1 MVSLVSVY
9 PTNRTLVSKNVRIIE
24 HYEKGRTLTTTHFCL
39 EETIYFK
46 PSFQPLLCS
55 KFHWRRLILL
65 LLHSFVFKVYKINQE
80 NVNNVTLG
88 RTDGLKLQK
97 PFYLFLLVSVA
108 SPIIKLSLLIT
119 QIPINIPANL
129 GVRACPNPSRTKLKN
144 LSLGSNTSLHL
155 ISLLDLLAMRF
166 Q

>member
-1 MVSLVSVY
+1 MYSVSVY
-9 PTNRTLVSKNVRIIE
+9 PKNRTLVSKNVRTIE

-80 NVNNVTLG
+80 CKKNEKKICTYMYNPEQMQNF
-88 RTDGLKLQK
+88 RNRKPQIRLK
-97 PFYLFLLVSVA
+97 
-108 SPIIKLSLLIT
+108 
-119 QIPINIPANL
+119 
-129 GVRACPNPSRTKLKN
+129 TKL
-144 LSLGSNTSLHL
+144 
-155 ISLLDLLAMRF
+155 
-166 Q
+166 